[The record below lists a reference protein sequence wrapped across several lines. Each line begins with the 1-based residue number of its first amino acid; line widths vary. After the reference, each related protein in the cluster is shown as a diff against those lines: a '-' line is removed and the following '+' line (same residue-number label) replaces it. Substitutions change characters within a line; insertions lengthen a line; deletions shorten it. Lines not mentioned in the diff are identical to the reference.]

1 MKWTIYKIVSIGIIS
16 FFSTISILSLV
27 ELKKNNQSVHYLYK
41 ESKPLEIR
49 FYGEKIPLTLV
60 KKDDQVQEEMDKN
73 PSNAVSVEGGRI
85 ITGHKE
91 GGFGKLVLL
100 KNGDSVEIT
109 NNFGLKKHFVAKEVL
124 DVRLDNLGTGGVV
137 RNKQDSKKIN
147 KWKNDN
153 KMTLLQTCLEVGAN
167 DYLVRIVA
175 IEEEK

>member
-1 MKWTIYKIVSIGIIS
+1 
-16 FFSTISILSLV
+16 
-27 ELKKNNQSVHYLYK
+27 
-41 ESKPLEIR
+41 
-49 FYGEKIPLTLV
+49 
-60 KKDDQVQEEMDKN
+60 MDKN

-109 NNFGLKKHFVAKEVL
+109 NNFGLKKHFVVKEVL

-153 KMTLLQTCLEVGAN
+153 KMTLLQTCLEVGVN